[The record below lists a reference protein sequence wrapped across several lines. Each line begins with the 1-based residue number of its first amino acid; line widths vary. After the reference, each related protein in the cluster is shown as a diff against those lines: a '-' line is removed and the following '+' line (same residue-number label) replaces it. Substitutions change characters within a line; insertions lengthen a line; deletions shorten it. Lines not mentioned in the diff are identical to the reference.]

1 MKTIR
6 LLILSILLLSMPLS
20 CSKQVKQEEAYNP
33 ERYLSRADELI
44 NNKEYEEARKLLFEL
59 KNRDQTRNYAPL
71 AQLKIADSYI
81 RDGDYDAGIEEFRKF
96 IEQYPDSQY
105 ASQAQ
110 YQIAMAYFN
119 QIEAPDKGA
128 GAAQKALE
136 EFQKL
141 KVLYP
146 RNPYREVIDI
156 RIEKSKN
163 TIADYEFIVGHFYFK
178 KDSFRAALGR
188 FEGLL
193 KRFPDYKRADETLYL
208 IGLSYKGLKE
218 LDKARDAFK
227 ELIQRF
233 PNSPFTEKA
242 KKEL

>member
-1 MKTIR
+1 MKTLW
-6 LLILSILLLSMPLS
+6 LLILLLSVPFSFS
-20 CSKQVKQEEAYNP
+20 CSKQVKQEMAYNP
-33 ERYLSRADELI
+33 ELYLSRADELI
-44 NNKEYEEARKLLFEL
+44 NSQEYEEARKLLFEL
-59 KNRDQTRNYAPL
+59 KNRDQSRKYAPL

-81 RDGDYDAGIEEFRKF
+81 RDGDYDAGIEEYRKF
-96 IEQYPDSQY
+96 IEQYHDSQY

-136 EFQKL
+136 EFQRL
-141 KVLYP
+141 KRLYP

-163 TIADYEFIVGHFYFK
+163 TIADYEFIVGRFYFK
-178 KDSFRAALGR
+178 KDSYRAALGR

-193 KRFPDYKRADETLYL
+193 RRFPDYKKADETLYL

-218 LDKARDAFK
+218 LDKAKDVFK

-233 PNSPFTEKA
+233 PNSPFIEKA